1 MKKLFTLTAFYFISL
16 TAMGQ
21 TTPPIGDSNNLEAY
35 LYQAFA
41 ASQALQRASLFHI
54 GIEAEQ
60 HGDGYLVT
68 AVLEDYPAF
77 YAGIIRGDIIV
88 TANGGRFHPI
98 ESFNTEIK
106 SQYDL
111 AIERGAS
118 QIDLTVTPIFEN
130 LFDSYRNA
138 TASSIQEFSAGN
150 KVIGYVRL
158 WALSK
163 NTSDIVSFKSLMED
177 LSHCDGLILDLRS
190 AYGYVDDIHSNSFLP
205 NPLGN
210 DYFGKSVVVI
220 VDSKTSTEGSK
231 LARKLRRLD
240 RIVVLG
246 TETNDGLK
254 PELDAPFPFT
264 QTSRND
270 PQFETAL
277 NRLLGTI

>member
-1 MKKLFTLTAFYFISL
+1 MKRLITLTAFYFFSL

-21 TTPPIGDSNNLEAY
+21 TAPPLGDSNSLEAY
-35 LYQAFA
+35 LLQAFA
-41 ASQALQRASLFHI
+41 ASQAQQRVALFHI
-54 GIEAEQ
+54 GIEAQQ

-77 YAGIIRGDIIV
+77 YAGISRGDIIV
-88 TANGGRFHPI
+88 TSNGGRFHPI
-98 ESFNTEIK
+98 ESFNTDIK

-111 AIERGAS
+111 AIDRAGS
-118 QIDLTVTPIFEN
+118 QLDLTVTPIFEN

-163 NTSDIVSFKSLMED
+163 NTSDIVSFNSLMDD

-190 AYGYVDDIHSNSFLP
+190 AYGYLDDIHSNSFLP

-231 LARKLRRLD
+231 LAQKLRRLD

-254 PELDAPFPFT
+254 PEMDEPYPFT
-264 QTSRND
+264 QTSRGD

>member
-1 MKKLFTLTAFYFISL
+1 MKILITFTAFYFFSVIAAAQPAL
-16 TAMGQ
+16 PVG
-21 TTPPIGDSNNLEAY
+21 GSNSLEAY
-35 LYQAFA
+35 LLQAFA
-41 ASQALQRASLFHI
+41 APQAQQRASLFHI

-77 YAGIIRGDIIV
+77 YAGIKRGDIIV
-88 TANGGRFHPI
+88 TADGSPFHPI
-98 ESFNTEIK
+98 ESFNTETK
-106 SQYDL
+106 PQYDL
-111 AIERGAS
+111 TIDRAGS
-118 QIDLTVTPIFEN
+118 QFDLTVTPIFEN

-150 KVIGYVRL
+150 KVIGYARL

-163 NTSDIVSFKSLMED
+163 STSDIISFKSLMAG

-190 AYGYVDDIHSNSFLP
+190 ANGYLDDSHFNALVP
-205 NPLGN
+205 NPSGD

-220 VDSKTSTEGSK
+220 VDSKTSAAGAE

-246 TETNDGLK
+246 TETKDGLK
-254 PELDAPFPFT
+254 PELDAPYPFT
-264 QTSRND
+264 QTSRGD

>member
-1 MKKLFTLTAFYFISL
+1 MKRLITFAFFCVISF
-16 TAMGQ
+16 TAMAQ
-21 TTPPIGDSNNLEAY
+21 PSPPVADPNSLEAY
-35 LYQAFA
+35 LFQAFA
-41 ASQALQRASLFHI
+41 ASQARQRASLFHI
-54 GIEAEQ
+54 GIETEQ
-60 HGDGYLVT
+60 HPDGHLVT

-77 YAGIIRGDIIV
+77 YAGINRGDIIV
-88 TANGGRFHPI
+88 TSNGRRFDPVT
-98 ESFNTEIK
+98 SFNSEIN

-111 AIERGAS
+111 AIDRAGS
-118 QIDLTVTPIFEN
+118 QREITVTPIFEN

-138 TASSIQEFSAGN
+138 TASSTQEFSAGN

-163 NTSDIVSFKSLMED
+163 NTSDIVTFKSLMAG

-190 AYGYVDDIHSNSFLP
+190 AYGYLDDVHSNSFLP
-205 NPLGN
+205 TPSGN

-220 VDSKTSTEGSK
+220 VDSKTSVEGAK

-246 TETNDGLK
+246 SETRDGLK
-254 PELDAPFPFT
+254 PELDAPYPVT
-264 QTSRND
+264 QTTRGD
-270 PQFETAL
+270 AKFETAL

>member
-1 MKKLFTLTAFYFISL
+1 MKKLTIFAALYFFSL
-16 TAMGQ
+16 AAAGQ
-21 TTPPIGDSNNLEAY
+21 SDPPVGESNSLEAY
-35 LYQAFA
+35 LLQAFV
-41 ASQALQRASLFHI
+41 ASQAPQRAPLFHI
-54 GIEAEQ
+54 GIEAKQ

-77 YAGIIRGDIIV
+77 YAGINRGDIIV
-88 TANGGRFHPI
+88 NSNGVPFHPI
-98 ESFNTEIK
+98 ESFNNDV
-106 SQYDL
+106 SAQYDL
-111 AIERGAS
+111 T
-118 QIDLTVTPIFEN
+118 IDRAGSRFVLTVTPVFEN

-150 KVIGYVRL
+150 KVIGYIRL
-158 WALSK
+158 WALSR
-163 NTSDIVSFKSLMED
+163 TTADVISYQALMAD

-190 AYGYVDDIHSNSFLP
+190 SYGYLDEIYVNSLIP
-205 NPLGN
+205 NPSGN

-220 VDSKTSTEGSK
+220 VDSKTSVQGAQ

-246 TETNDGLK
+246 AETSDGLK
-254 PELDAPFPFT
+254 PELDVPYPFT
-264 QTSRND
+264 QTSRGD